1 MAIDSMDAAV
11 ELPLERPLFMPKLKP
26 RLADLVLTAGE
37 EDIDTAR
44 LFDQIVV
51 DKARLR
57 SVVLRALRRQPQITL
72 RDLLDAEPLH
82 QGLAE
87 LVAYL
92 ELAHAGDGSDAMDGL
107 RALIDEGVEEQ
118 IIWKARSAAGE
129 PVTREARL
137 PRVIFTR

>member
-1 MAIDSMDAAV
+1 V
-11 ELPLERPLFMPKLKP
+11 KP
-26 RLADLVLTAGE
+26 RLADLALVAGAD
-37 EDIDTAR
+37 DIDTAR

-57 SVVLRALRRQPQITL
+57 TTVQRALRHQPQITL
-72 RDLLDAEPLH
+72 RELLAAEPLR

-92 ELAHAGDGSDAMDGL
+92 ELAHAGHGSDAFDGL
-107 RALIDEGVEEQ
+107 RAVVDEAVEEPVS
-118 IIWKARSAAGE
+118 WEARNAKGE
-129 PVTREARL
+129 SVERVARL